1 MGTEWVA
8 SHDIKNQLRNAL
20 KLESSKAPRDKDKKD
35 RATVQ
40 QVFDK
45 KTLKNLNK
53 LYLNHFIEKLESSL
67 ISTGKEAN
75 VYYAVSCGEEK
86 RELAVKIYKTMVLQF
101 KDREEYIQG
110 EF

>member
-1 MGTEWVA
+1 M
-8 SHDIKNQLRNAL
+8 
-20 KLESSKAPRDKDKKD
+20 
-35 RATVQ
+35 
-40 QVFDK
+40 FDK

-110 EF
+110 EFRFRRRGKN